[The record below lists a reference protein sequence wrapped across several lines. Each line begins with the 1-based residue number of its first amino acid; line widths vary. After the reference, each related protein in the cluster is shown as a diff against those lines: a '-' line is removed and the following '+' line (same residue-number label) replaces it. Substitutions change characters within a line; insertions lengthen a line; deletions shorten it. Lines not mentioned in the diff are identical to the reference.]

1 MDPKLL
7 FGSGTRKLQSWIRMR
22 NKSLRIRNTGFITEK
37 RHQKIKKNVN
47 RAKRLVFCLMFFFY
61 MFV

>member
-1 MDPKLL
+1 MMDPDPY
-7 FGSGTRKLQSWIRMR
+7 GSETFVWIRMR

-47 RAKRLVFCLMFFFY
+47 RAKRLVFCLMFFFICL
-61 MFV
+61 FKLH